1 MENRPT
7 STRSQATV
15 IHPQYCCWIELRL
28 GCRIIGFLIIIEAFI
43 LLGIHPSW
51 DTNWNVAF
59 SLVSGTVLIV
69 GSFSYNKYYLQVYLC
84 TEIIHII
91 FMLIV
96 AVKNALGYSKIKKNL
111 PAPIAY
117 AADSGDEQCN
127 LKPDALYL
135 VFAVIYSLFIVWH
148 IYVWICAHRLYNRYK
163 RYRFMLRNTAT
174 R

>member
-1 MENRPT
+1 M
-7 STRSQATV
+7 
-15 IHPQYCCWIELRL
+15 
-28 GCRIIGFLIIIEAFI
+28 
-43 LLGIHPSW
+43 
-51 DTNWNVAF
+51 
-59 SLVSGTVLIV
+59 
-69 GSFSYNKYYLQVYLC
+69 
-84 TEIIHII
+84 
-91 FMLIV
+91 IV

-117 AADSGDEQCN
+117 AADSGDEQCH

-135 VFAVIYSLFIVWH
+135 VFAVTYSLFIVWH

>member
-7 STRSQATV
+7 SERSQATV
-15 IHPQYCCWIELRL
+15 MHPQYCCWIELRL

-51 DTNWNVAF
+51 DSNWNIAF
-59 SLVSGTVLIV
+59 SLVSGIVLIV

-84 TEIIHII
+84 AEIMHIV
-91 FMLIV
+91 FMFIA

-111 PAPIAY
+111 PSLIAF
-117 AADSGDEQCN
+117 AADSGEEQCKT
-127 LKPDALYL
+127 KPDTVYL
-135 VFAVIYSLFIVWH
+135 VFAVTYSLFILWH
-148 IYVWICAHRLYNRYK
+148 IYLWICAKRLYTRYEC
-163 RYRFMLRNTAT
+163 YRFMLRNTAI